1 MSWDQL
7 SCQYIFC
14 ISCPTHLEVF
24 VHACV
29 PGGVSSCADTALSC
43 HEMIK
48 AILLSI
54 PALAKEPTTTTF
66 NWSNLEAVV
75 LAYSSVGVVRFGRV
89 AL

>member
-1 MSWDQL
+1 MEPAFLLVYFLYIL
-7 SCQYIFC
+7 SHSSGGI
-14 ISCPTHLEVF
+14 CP
-24 VHACV
+24 CV

>member
-1 MSWDQL
+1 
-7 SCQYIFC
+7 
-14 ISCPTHLEVF
+14 
-24 VHACV
+24 
-29 PGGVSSCADTALSC
+29 
-43 HEMIK
+43 MIK